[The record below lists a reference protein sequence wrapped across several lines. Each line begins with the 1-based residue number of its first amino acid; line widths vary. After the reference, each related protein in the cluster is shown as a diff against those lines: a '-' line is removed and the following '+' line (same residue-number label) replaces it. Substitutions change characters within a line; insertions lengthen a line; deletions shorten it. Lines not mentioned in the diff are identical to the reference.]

1 MEKCFNISRE
11 DLKYLI
17 NETCRKL
24 ALLNETVKEG
34 GLYGHMEHPY
44 DINEFTFGDLRQLV
58 YDLFA
63 GKIEN
68 ISEKLDGMNIFA
80 TVTPNGEVRFARNSQ
95 QVSGDDAG
103 MGIPEMEERW
113 GGEGNDPT
121 ILQAYENAYYLF
133 SDAVKKLPDP
143 VGFFNGDGFKLYANC
158 EVIDPNHPNI
168 IHYGKTAL
176 SVHGLI
182 GFTTEEKP
190 HRFEVPENEEGW
202 RMEQLRQVLP
212 TVNSTH
218 GLAQV
223 TPFVAIQVREDG
235 METVKNL
242 EAKLD
247 HIEEVSNTGDEN
259 TIIDYKKAMIVSY
272 LEYAGLGN
280 ILNQPFSDL
289 FITRWAYID
298 KDKNSKPEDVQKM
311 PNAVQI
317 RKIVQTS
324 GVENAKEI
332 YAAAYEFEKTK
343 LPEVF
348 SDLMSPLENFVY
360 ELGNAAIEACQGL
373 ANAGYEDKTI
383 ASLAEQLEIAK
394 ETVANS
400 NDLEVGETL
409 AWCLKKLEYL
419 GNKLNAAE
427 GIVFNYKGHT
437 LKLTGSFAALNRAIN
452 TRITLQRKQRKNQ
465 A

>member
-44 DINEFTFGDLRQLV
+44 DINDFTFGYLRELV
-58 YDLFA
+58 NDLFA
-63 GKIEN
+63 GKITQM
-68 ISEKLDGMNIFA
+68 SEKLDGMNAFA
-80 TVTPNGEVRFARNSQ
+80 TVTPNGEPKFARNIE
-95 QVSGDDAG
+95 QVDGDDAG

-121 ILQAYENAYYLF
+121 ILQAYVNAF
-133 SDAVKKLPDP
+133 RIFTDAVKKLPDP
-143 VGFFNGDGFKLYANC
+143 IAFFNGPGFKLYANC
-158 EVIDPNHPNI
+158 EVLDPNHPNI

-182 GFTTEEKP
+182 GFTTNGKP
-190 HRFEVPENEEGW
+190 ERFDVPENEEGW

-212 TVNSTH
+212 TVDSTH
-218 GLAQV
+218 GLVQV

-235 METVKNL
+235 METVKTF

-247 HIEEVSNTGDEN
+247 HIEEISNTTDES
-259 TIIDYKKAMIVSY
+259 TIIDYKKAMIIRY

-280 ILNQPFSDL
+280 ILNQPFTDL
-289 FITRWAYID
+289 FITRWAYSD
-298 KDKNSKPEDVQKM
+298 KEKKEKPEEVQNM

-317 RKIVQTS
+317 RKIVLTS

-343 LPEVF
+343 LPQVF

-360 ELGNAAIEACQGL
+360 ELGNAAIDACEGL
-373 ANAGYEDKTI
+373 ANAGYEDQII
-383 ASLAEQLEIAK
+383 ASLLDQLEAAK

-400 NDLEVGETL
+400 NDLAVGETL

-419 GNKLNAAE
+419 GNKINATE

-452 TRITLQRKQRKNQ
+452 TRMTLQRKQRKNQ